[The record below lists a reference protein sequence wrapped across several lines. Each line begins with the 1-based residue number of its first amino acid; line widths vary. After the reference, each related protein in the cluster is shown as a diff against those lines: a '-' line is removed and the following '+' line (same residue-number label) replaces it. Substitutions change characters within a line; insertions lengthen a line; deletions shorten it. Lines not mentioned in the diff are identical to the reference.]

1 VNVAKDPV
9 CGMTVLQDGS
19 LKLHYGGHDVYFC
32 SVFCKA
38 SFEQEPSKYLTR
50 LASETT
56 GETLERIRIAYFSME
71 VALGNDMH
79 TDSGGLGVL
88 AGDTLKSA
96 ADLRVPVVGVS
107 LLSRKGYFRQELDD
121 WGNQRESPA
130 DWDPARF
137 LEPLSAVAEVN
148 IEGRVVK
155 VTGWKYQLVGA
166 GGYAVPVIFLDTD
179 LEGNSDYDRSLT
191 DRLYGGDD
199 RYRLAQECVLGVG
212 GVRIAEARI
221 RRHREVS
228 HERRARRASGRGAP
242 PGDSCPPRA
251 SPWALPGGRRPTSG
265 RIWSFTTSSDYGEL
279 FVKRREGRRF
289 STQDL
294 RDLQMW
300 SNLAWFG
307 KEFREGEVELATG
320 ETASVRDLVAKGR
333 GFTARDIEGMIAEQF
348 KILRAVIPLHR
359 ALQDEGRIEVVTTP
373 FAHPILP
380 LIVDTDEATIDRPTA
395 KHPARFHHPEDADAQ
410 VALAVRLYR
419 DCFGASP
426 EGMWPAEGAVSAST
440 VPIYARN
447 GVRWIASDEGVLS
460 RSGRWGY
467 DVGDPHVLCRPYRTD
482 C

>member
-1 VNVAKDPV
+1 MNVAKDPV

-212 GVRIAEARI
+212 GVRLLRKLGYGGIERYHMNEGHAALLVVELLRETPV
-221 RRHREVS
+221 RREPHHGLCPAGDVLQ
-228 HERRARRASGRGAP
+228 ADGSGL
-242 PGDSCPPRA
+242 SQPRA
-251 SPWALPGGRRPTSG
+251 ITE
-265 RIWSFTTSSDYGEL
+265 SS
-279 FVKRREGRRF
+279 
-289 STQDL
+289 S
-294 RDLQMW
+294 
-300 SNLAWFG
+300 
-307 KEFREGEVELATG
+307 
-320 ETASVRDLVAKGR
+320 
-333 GFTARDIEGMIAEQF
+333 
-348 KILRAVIPLHR
+348 
-359 ALQDEGRIEVVTTP
+359 
-373 FAHPILP
+373 
-380 LIVDTDEATIDRPTA
+380 
-395 KHPARFHHPEDADAQ
+395 
-410 VALAVRLYR
+410 
-419 DCFGASP
+419 
-426 EGMWPAEGAVSAST
+426 
-440 VPIYARN
+440 
-447 GVRWIASDEGVLS
+447 
-460 RSGRWGY
+460 
-467 DVGDPHVLCRPYRTD
+467 
-482 C
+482 